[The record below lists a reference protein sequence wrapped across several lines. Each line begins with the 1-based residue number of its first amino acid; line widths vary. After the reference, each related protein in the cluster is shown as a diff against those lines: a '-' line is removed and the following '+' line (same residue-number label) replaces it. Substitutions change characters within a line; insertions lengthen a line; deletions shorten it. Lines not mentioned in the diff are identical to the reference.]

1 MQATVIQWY
10 SQKYILPS
18 FKSRAKKPDIV
29 RSNSTRNVE
38 HYMARVKATQSA
50 KRHLELLLSAILSV
64 NFTGTMKAINKS
76 RKILPYGPRN
86 Y

>member
-1 MQATVIQWY
+1 MIQWY

-18 FKSRAKKPDIV
+18 FKSRANKPDIV
-29 RSNSTRNVE
+29 RSNSTKNAE
-38 HYMARVKATQSA
+38 HYIARIKATPSV
-50 KRHLELLLSAILSV
+50 RSHLKLLLSAILSV
-64 NFTGTMKAINKS
+64 NFTETMKAINKL